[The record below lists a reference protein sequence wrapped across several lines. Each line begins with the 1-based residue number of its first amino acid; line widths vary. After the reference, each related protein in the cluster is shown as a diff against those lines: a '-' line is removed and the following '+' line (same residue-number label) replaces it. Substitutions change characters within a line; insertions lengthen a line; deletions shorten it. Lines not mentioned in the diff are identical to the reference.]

1 MLKLEI
7 VNNNNNNNNIEA
19 SNDDPIKEKWMN
31 LISRVEKKSISNT
44 GRENVYILQ
53 LSDFDNSKDREEEE
67 MEERRILEIN
77 RKIIGSQAED

>member
-7 VNNNNNNNNIEA
+7 VNNNNNNNNNIEA

-44 GRENVYILQ
+44 ERENVYILQ
-53 LSDFDNSKDREEEE
+53 LSDFDNSKEEEE

>member
-1 MLKLEI
+1 
-7 VNNNNNNNNIEA
+7 
-19 SNDDPIKEKWMN
+19 MN

-44 GRENVYILQ
+44 ERENVYILQ
-53 LSDFDNSKDREEEE
+53 LSDFDNSKEEEE